1 MSSGPPPPSRSTEA
15 SGGKNAPRP
24 RPSDREAPS
33 FMAMMGV
40 VAVVVAAVIVVFF
53 VIGYLLG
60 RIFL

>member
-1 MSSGPPPPSRSTEA
+1 
-15 SGGKNAPRP
+15 
-24 RPSDREAPS
+24 
-33 FMAMMGV
+33 MAMMGV

>member
-1 MSSGPPPPSRSTEA
+1 MSTGPPPSPGGTETPGDQ
-15 SGGKNAPRP
+15 SAPRP
-24 RPSDREAPS
+24 RAPDREAPS

-53 VIGYLLG
+53 LIVYLLG